1 MAIQINKQKSS
12 TTKTSDDD
20 FIQKLTE
27 ILNRDISFGGAKL
40 KDKRKAAFYSE
51 LSILLSSGIDIRTAL
66 EIITEQQTVPKIQNL
81 YKKIGKEV
89 VEGKSL
95 SESLTATGL
104 FTNYELFS
112 IKIGEES
119 GRITEVLIDLTKYFD
134 KKIKQKRQLT
144 GALTYPIM
152 VTTTA
157 ILAVVFMLRFI
168 VPMFVDV
175 FKRFNGKMPSLTQA
189 VLDLSELITQNSLLI
204 VIILA
209 SITLFIYTSKRKV
222 WFRKAGST
230 ILLATPGV
238 NNIIKKIY
246 LARFCQSM
254 ALLISSRTPMLRAIS
269 LVRNMIS
276 FYPYEVALKKIEDDI
291 MHGKTLHECMME
303 YPIFDKRIIALTK
316 VAEEVN
322 QLDRIFARLND
333 QYTEELEHQV
343 GMVSSLLEPFM
354 IIIVG
359 LMVGTIL
366 VAMYLPLFQLG
377 SSFV

>member
-1 MAIQINKQKSS
+1 MAIQIKQKQ
-12 TTKTSDDD
+12 TTAKTLEVDY
-20 FIQKLTE
+20 IQKLTDL
-27 ILNRDISFGGAKL
+27 LNRDISLGAAKL
-40 KDKRKAAFYSE
+40 KDKKKAAFYSE

-66 EIITEQQTVPKIQNL
+66 DIITEQQTATKTQNL
-81 YKKIGKEV
+81 YKAIGKEV
-89 VEGKSL
+89 IEGKSL
-95 SESLTATGL
+95 SESLGETGL

-119 GRITEVLIDLTKYFD
+119 GRITEVLTDLTKYFD

-175 FKRFNGKMPSLTQA
+175 FKRFNGKMPALTQA
-189 VLDLSELITQNSLLI
+189 VLDLSKLVTENSA
-204 VIILA
+204 IILIII
-209 SITLFIYTSKRKV
+209 SGLVFFIYSIKNKT
-222 WFRKAGST
+222 WFRKIGSSI
-230 ILLATPGV
+230 ILSIPGISAIV
-238 NNIIKKIY
+238 KKIY

-254 ALLISSRTPMLRAIS
+254 ALLISSRTPMLRSIS

-276 FYPYEVALKKIEDDI
+276 FYPYEVALKQIEEDI
-291 MHGKTLHECMME
+291 LHGKTLHECMMD
-303 YPIFDKRIIALTK
+303 YTIFDKRIIALTK

-377 SSFV
+377 SSIG